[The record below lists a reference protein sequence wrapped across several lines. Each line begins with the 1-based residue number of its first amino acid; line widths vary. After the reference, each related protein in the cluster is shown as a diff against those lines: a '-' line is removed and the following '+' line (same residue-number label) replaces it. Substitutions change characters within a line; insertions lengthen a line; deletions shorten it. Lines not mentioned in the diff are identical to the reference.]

1 MSREIIIASWCDR
14 CQAADESARVP
25 ATHTYT
31 LGLVSGET
39 RPELRVL
46 MFCDSCDPVLAE
58 VEDLLRKNSIPLDT
72 GRTPA
77 TKGPADVPGPAR
89 IECRVC
95 GETMARSSIL
105 QHVWSQHRPGEKRTA
120 QPARCPDCR
129 EVFAPAGMSMH
140 RARAHGWSALDD
152 AYDGLI

>member
-72 GRTPA
+72 GRTKPV
-77 TKGPADVPGPAR
+77 GPVAKASDPVSV
-89 IECRVC
+89 ECLVC
-95 GETMARSSIL
+95 GAVLNRSSIL
-105 QHVWSQHRPGEKRTA
+105 SHVWSQHRPGELRT

-129 EVFAPAGMSMH
+129 QPFDPAGMSMH
-140 RARAHGWSALDD
+140 RTKIHGWSALAA
-152 AYDGLI
+152 AYEGLV